1 MEEVRQRHNEIVEL
15 EKSISLLQE
24 IFADMQNLVESQVY
38 FRKENVIFSRMTPFI
53 IINDVTF

>member
-24 IFADMQNLVESQVY
+24 IFVDMQNLVESQVY
-38 FRKENVIFSRMTPFI
+38 FRKKIFFFSRMTPFI

>member
-24 IFADMQNLVESQVY
+24 IFVDMQNLVESQVY